1 MKRTVMISSLV
12 VLAVVIAFSVFL
24 GTRQPVSQATN
35 VQSPLLGKVAPSF
48 AGQDLSGGQLN
59 LTSDRG
65 HIVVVNFWA
74 SWCGPCVQ
82 EAPDL
87 STFAWQQRHDNVDV
101 IGVVF
106 DDTVSAATNFEKYYG
121 SLYPSIVDANGEIA
135 NRYGVT
141 APPTTFVI
149 NAQGRV
155 AVSLVGS
162 VTTKQLTQVVNRLRG

>member
-1 MKRTVMISSLV
+1 
-12 VLAVVIAFSVFL
+12 
-24 GTRQPVSQATN
+24 
-35 VQSPLLGKVAPSF
+35 
-48 AGQDLSGGQLN
+48 
-59 LTSDRG
+59 
-65 HIVVVNFWA
+65 
-74 SWCGPCVQ
+74 VQ

-106 DDTVSAATNFEKYYG
+106 YDTVSAARNFEKHYG
-121 SLYPSIVDANGEIA
+121 SLYPSIVDPNGDIA

-141 APPTTFVI
+141 GPPTTFVI

-155 AVSLVGS
+155 VVSLVGS